1 MNPSPAAVSLP
12 LPSHRRPIAWPATLA
27 ALCALLLALVAPPA
41 AAQGGG
47 LDVIRGTVLGPDSLP
62 VREAQVS
69 VTSMLSQT
77 TRTGRT
83 DAEGRFTILFANGGG
98 DYLVRVAS
106 VGLRPFETRL
116 QRVAD
121 EAVLLVNARMVVAP
135 QVLTTVTVEAGSGLT
150 PGVGQPGVGGAEQAV
165 GTAASAALA
174 PGEAGRLSALA
185 ATLPG
190 VTLVPGVDGAA
201 AGFSVLG
208 LGADQNRVTLDGM
221 TFDGTELPR
230 GAGVQTVL
238 ATSTFDVSRGGFSGA
253 ELQLVS
259 VPASNFVRRSL
270 EISLDDP
277 SLQWSDPA
285 AARFGSEERDV
296 QVSASF
302 AGPIVPDKA
311 FYNVS
316 AQVGRESSD
325 LASLLAADPVTLG
338 RLGVAPDSLNRFL
351 HVLGALGVPATVGA
365 VPSTQRE
372 DGARLFGRLD
382 VAPSGRRNMNLT
394 GSASW
399 NRNAGVGLEP
409 SALPARGGETSRWN
423 AALRGSY
430 STYFDVPFLD
440 AGLLNETR
448 IGANVS
454 GSDGSPYLALPTG
467 RVLLSSQLADGGTA
481 VSTLGFGGN
490 GSLDRWSRNA
500 SFQLTNEAS
509 WLTSDSRHRFRLTTE
524 VEHVRARTQQASNRL
539 GTFTYNSL
547 EDLAAGRPASFARR
561 LDAQRRASSAT
572 NLVVA
577 LGDAWRPS
585 ERHRSLQVQYGVRV
599 EANRFG
605 AVPAYNPRVE
615 ELFGLRTS
623 EVPNTVGVSPR
634 VGFTWSYGRA
644 TRLAGALNEGPRGT
658 FSGGIGMFRN
668 GLPSGLLAS
677 AIDNTGLP
685 SGAQLVN
692 CVGPAVPATDWG
704 AFLDDPAALPT
715 GCADGTAGSVF
726 ADRTP
731 RVVAF
736 GPDFDAQRSWRAN
749 LGWRGRVL
757 QRFEL
762 RTELVRSLNLRQGGE
777 VDRNFAGVP
786 RFTLDAEGGRPVF
799 VAPSSI
805 VPATGAIATE
815 DARVHPEFARVL
827 ERRSDLR
834 SESTRLQLS
843 LSPVTRSS
851 TFNWGASWV
860 LQWNRAQE
868 RGFDGTTAGDPR
880 ALEWAPGGGSRHQ
893 LTVNLNRT
901 FADAISVTAYTN
913 VRSGVRFTPR
923 TSGDVNGDGLSNDRP
938 FVFDPAT
945 TDDPELAAAMRTLLE
960 EGPPNVRACLRAQL
974 GRIAARNSCTG
985 PWTAS
990 LGLRVGVQPG
1000 SFGLPPRTSLAF
1012 TVGNPLPLVDEL
1024 LHGDLGLRGWG
1035 QGAAGDRT
1043 LLHARG
1049 FDPATRRFR
1058 YEVNPRF
1065 GDTRPATST
1074 GRAPF
1079 RISVEATIGFGPT
1092 PERQQLAAELDLGR
1106 RTEGERLTAEQFRTR
1121 YIRAAAGPLPAL
1133 VQSADSLRLTPPQRD
1148 SIAKLAERHAAAM
1161 DTIYTPLA
1169 EYLAGLPVRYDLDE
1183 AADRVEEARDRA
1195 TDRIVRTAREAR
1207 AILTDAQFRQLPT
1220 FVQMQFDEDFVRR
1233 VRRMGEAAQG
1243 GGGRGRGR

>member
-1 MNPSPAAVSLP
+1 MA
-12 LPSHRRPIAWPATLA
+12 LA
-27 ALCALLLALVAPPA
+27 ALCAALLLVLLPRAA
-41 AAQGGG
+41 AAQDAG

-69 VTSMLSQT
+69 VTSLVAQT

-83 DAEGRFTILFANGGG
+83 DAQGRFTILFANGGG

-106 VGLRPFETRL
+106 LGLRPFETRL

-121 EAVLLVNARMVVAP
+121 EAVLLVSARMVAAP
-135 QVLTTVTVEAGSGLT
+135 QVLTTVTVQGGAGLA
-150 PGVGQPGVGGAEQAV
+150 PGVGQPGVGGAEQVV

-190 VTLVPGVDGAA
+190 VTLVPGLDGGP

-221 TFDGTELPR
+221 TFDGAALPR
-230 GAGVQTVL
+230 GAGVSTVL

-285 AARFGSEERDV
+285 ASRFGSEERDV

-302 AGPIVPDKA
+302 AGPIVPDRA

-325 LASLLAADPVTLG
+325 LASLLAADRVTLG
-338 RLGVAPDSLNRFL
+338 RLGVAPDSMARFL
-351 HVLGALGVPATVGA
+351 DVLGALGVPATVSA
-365 VPSTQRE
+365 VPGTQHE
-372 DGARLFGRLD
+372 DGARLFGRVD
-382 VAPSGRRNMNLT
+382 FAPSGRRNMNVS

-423 AALRGSY
+423 ASLRGSY
-430 STYFDVPFLD
+430 STYFDVPFVD

-448 IGANVS
+448 LGANAS
-454 GSDGSPYLALPTG
+454 GSDGAPYLSLPTG
-467 RVLLSSQLADGGTA
+467 RVLVSSQLADGATA

-490 GSLDRWSRNA
+490 GSLDRWSRDA
-500 SFQLTNEAS
+500 SVQLTNETS
-509 WLTSDSRHRFRLTTE
+509 WITSDSRHRFRLTTE
-524 VEHVRARTQQASNRL
+524 LEHVRGRTEQSANQL
-539 GTFTYNSL
+539 GTFTYESL
-547 EDLAAGRPASFARR
+547 EDLAAGRPASFSRR
-561 LDAQRRASSAT
+561 LDVQRRDASVT
-572 NLVVA
+572 NLVIA

-585 ERHRSLQVQYGVRV
+585 ERHRSLQVQYGLRL

-615 ELFGLRTS
+615 GLFGLRTS
-623 EVPNTVGVSPR
+623 EVPNTVHVSPR
-634 VGFTWSYGRA
+634 IGFTWSYGRA

-658 FSGGIGMFRN
+658 LSGGIGEFRN
-668 GLPSGLLAS
+668 GLSSGLLAS

-685 SGAQLVN
+685 SGAQLVS
-692 CVGPAVPATDWG
+692 CVGPAVPTTDWS
-704 AFLDDPAALPT
+704 AYLADPSALPT
-715 GCADGTAGSVF
+715 ECADGTAGSVF

-731 RVVAF
+731 RVVLF
-736 GPDFDAQRSWRAN
+736 DPGFDAQRSVRAN
-749 LGWRGRVL
+749 LAWSGRVL
-757 QRFEL
+757 QRLQL
-762 RTELVRSLNLRQGGE
+762 RAEVVRSLNLSQGGD

-786 RFTLDAEGGRPVF
+786 RFALDAEGGRPVF
-799 VAPSSI
+799 VSPSSI

-815 DARVHPEFARVL
+815 DARLHPEFSRVL

-834 SESTRLQLS
+834 SASTRLQLS

-851 TFNWGASWV
+851 TFNWGVSWV
-860 LQWNRAQE
+860 MSWNRAQE

-880 ALEWAPGGGSRHQ
+880 VAEWADGGGARHQ
-893 LTVNLNRT
+893 LTLNLNRT
-901 FADAISVTAYTN
+901 FADAVSVTAFTN
-913 VRSGVRFTPR
+913 VRSGSRFTPR

-945 TDDPELAAAMRTLLE
+945 TDDPALAAAMRALLE
-960 EGPPNVRACLRAQL
+960 DGPENVRACLRAQL

-1035 QGAAGDRT
+1035 QGANGDRT

-1049 FDPATRRFR
+1049 FDPATNRFR

-1065 GDTRPATST
+1065 GDTRPRASA
-1074 GRAPF
+1074 GRQPF

-1106 RTEGERLTAEQFRTR
+1106 RADGERLTAEQFRTR
-1121 YIRAAAGPLPAL
+1121 YIRAAAGPLPAI
-1133 VQSADSLRLTPPQRD
+1133 VQSADSLRLSPAQRD
-1148 SIAKLAERHAAAM
+1148 SIAKLAERHAAVM
-1161 DTIYTPLA
+1161 DSIYTPLA
-1169 EYLAGLPVRYDLDE
+1169 TWLASLGERYDLD
-1183 AADRVEEARDRA
+1183 AAMDRVEEARDRA

-1220 FVQMQFDEDFVRR
+1220 FVQLQFDEDFVRR
-1233 VRRMGEAAQG
+1233 ARRMGEAAQG
-1243 GGGRGRGR
+1243 GRGGRGR